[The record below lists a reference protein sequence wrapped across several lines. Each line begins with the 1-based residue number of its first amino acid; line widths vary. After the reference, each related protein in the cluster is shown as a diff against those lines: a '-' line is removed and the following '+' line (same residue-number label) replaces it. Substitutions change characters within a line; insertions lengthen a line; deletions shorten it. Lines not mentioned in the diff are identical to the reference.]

1 MTLDDYLEQYEKQ
14 PQRYG
19 YFYATEQRT
28 EQWEEVLSALH
39 KGYLDTTPLVD
50 YLIDE
55 CGWTGIAPKTIRNR
69 INEEKIRIRKAKSV
83 S

>member
-1 MTLDDYLEQYEKQ
+1 MTLNDYLEKYER
-14 PQRYG
+14 PQQKYG

>member
-1 MTLDDYLEQYEKQ
+1 MTLNDYLEQYERQ

>member
-1 MTLDDYLEQYEKQ
+1 MTLNDYLESYTREPLQK
-14 PQRYG
+14 G
-19 YFYATEQRT
+19 YFYGTEKRT

-39 KGYLDTTPLVD
+39 KGYLETTPLVD

-55 CGWTGIAPKTIRNR
+55 CGWTGVAPKTIRNR
-69 INEEKIRIRKAKSV
+69 INEEKNRIRKAKSV

>member
-1 MTLDDYLEQYEKQ
+1 MTLNDYLEKYERH
-14 PQRYG
+14 PQKYG

-55 CGWTGIAPKTIRNR
+55 CG
-69 INEEKIRIRKAKSV
+69 
-83 S
+83 

>member
-1 MTLDDYLEQYEKQ
+1 MTLNDYLEKYERPHQK
-14 PQRYG
+14 YG
-19 YFYATEQRT
+19 YFYSTELRAT
-28 EQWEEVLSALH
+28 QWEEVLTALN
-39 KGYLDTTPLVD
+39 KGYLETTPLVD

-69 INEEKIRIRKAKSV
+69 INEEKKRIRKAKSI

>member
-1 MTLDDYLEQYEKQ
+1 MTLNNYLESYTREQIKK
-14 PQRYG
+14 G

-28 EQWEEVLSALH
+28 EQWEEVISDLN

-55 CGWTGIAPKTIRNR
+55 CGWTGVAPKTIRNR
-69 INEEKIRIRKAKSV
+69 INEEKNRIRKAKSI

>member
-1 MTLDDYLEQYEKQ
+1 MTLNDQLEKYERH
-14 PQRYG
+14 PQKYG
-19 YFYATEQRT
+19 YFYATEQRAS
-28 EQWEEVLSALH
+28 QWEEVLSALH

-55 CGWTGIAPKTIRNR
+55 CGWTGVAPKTIRNR
-69 INEEKIRIRKAKSV
+69 INEEKNRIRKAKSV

>member
-1 MTLDDYLEQYEKQ
+1 MTLDDYLEQYERQ

>member
-1 MTLDDYLEQYEKQ
+1 MTLNDYLEKYERH
-14 PQRYG
+14 PQKYG
-19 YFYATEQRT
+19 YFYATEQRAS
-28 EQWEEVLSALH
+28 QWEEVLSALH

-55 CGWTGIAPKTIRNR
+55 CGWTGVAPKTIRNR
-69 INEEKIRIRKAKSV
+69 INEEKNRIRKAKSV

>member
-1 MTLDDYLEQYEKQ
+1 MTLDDYLEQYERQ

-69 INEEKIRIRKAKSV
+69 INEEKNRIRKAKSV

>member
-1 MTLDDYLEQYEKQ
+1 MTLDDYLEQYERQ

-69 INEEKIRIRKAKSV
+69 INVEKIRIRKAKSV

>member
-1 MTLDDYLEQYEKQ
+1 MTLDDYLEQYERQ

-50 YLIDE
+50 YLVDE